1 MRLVTR
7 KCLQLAVLVSLL
19 SAALATGASVARAD
33 ETGDHQFGDKVDSL
47 LGAIASSG
55 SVTPETQLK
64 VIIFGRE
71 DQGMPAKLRA
81 KRSLGLIGGASGF
94 VTVRDLLALASER
107 GIKRIA
113 LDIPVQSTTVGVPVS
128 FPALATQY
136 QAVDGIP
143 AAWNGG
149 YTGEG
154 IGVAVIDSGSTAAA
168 DFGTRL
174 TSVILPGQTSSVDTY
189 GHGTFVSSVL
199 AGSSTSGQY
208 VGVAPGTNIYAIDA
222 QSTTG
227 AVYSSDV
234 IAGLNWV
241 LANATAKNIRVVNIS
256 LAETVTSSYLTSA
269 LDSAAEQLWR
279 AGIVVVASSG
289 NLGPGTMQYAPAN
302 DPFVI
307 TVGATDTNNTVATT
321 DDFLASFS
329 SAGTTPDGFVKPE
342 ILAPGRLIAA
352 LLPASTTLGLT
363 APAANIVAPGYAT
376 MSGTSFSAPQVAG
389 AAALLL
395 QQHPT
400 WTPDQVKWVLRQTA
414 RPVTGVTTGALDLAA
429 AMNFALA
436 PGSANV
442 GIAPAPVTAAATVTT
457 VVGNTSGWNT
467 SGWNTSGWNAFA
479 WD

>member
-1 MRLVTR
+1 V
-7 KCLQLAVLVSLL
+7 VLVSLL
-19 SAALATGASVARAD
+19 SAALVTGMSVAPA
-33 ETGDHQFGDKVDSL
+33 TAGTPYGGKVDSL
-47 LGAIASSG
+47 LAAIAASG
-55 SVTPETQLK
+55 SVTLDTQLR
-64 VIIFGRE
+64 VIVFGSE
-71 DQGMPAKLRA
+71 DPGTAKLKL
-81 KRSLGLIGGASGF
+81 KRSLGLIGGASGY
-94 VTVRDLLALASER
+94 VTVRDLIALAGEK

-113 LDIPVQSTTVGVPVS
+113 LDAPMQATTVGVPVS
-128 FPALATQY
+128 FPSLATQY
-136 QAVDGIP
+136 QAVDGIQ
-143 AAWNGG
+143 AAWNRG

-154 IGVAVIDSGSTAAA
+154 IGVAVIDSGSTAAS

-174 TSVILPGQTSSVDTY
+174 TSVILPGQTTSVDTY

-199 AGSSTSGQY
+199 AGSSTSGQF
-208 VGVAPGTNIYAIDA
+208 VGVAPGTNVYAINA
-222 QSTTG
+222 QSTSG

-241 LANATAKNIRVVNIS
+241 LANATLKNIRVVNVS
-256 LAETVTSSYLTSA
+256 LAETVASSYLTSA

-279 AGIVVVASSG
+279 AGIVVVASAG

-307 TVGATDTNNTVATT
+307 TVGATDTNNTAATT

-329 SAGTTPDGFVKPE
+329 SAGTTGDGFVKPE
-342 ILAPGRLIAA
+342 LLAPGRKIAA
-352 LLPASTTLGLT
+352 LLPAGTTLGAA
-363 APAANIVAPGYAT
+363 APAANIVASGYAT

-400 WTPDQVKWVLRQTA
+400 WTPDQVKWVLGQTA
-414 RPVTGVTTGALDLAA
+414 HPVTGVATGALDLAA
-429 AMNFALA
+429 AMNFTAA

-442 GIAPAPVTAAATVTT
+442 GIAPAPLQTAATVTT

-467 SGWNTSGWNAFA
+467 SGWNTSGWNSFS
-479 WD
+479 WN

>member
-7 KCLQLAVLVSLL
+7 KCLQLAVLVLLL
-19 SAALATGASVARAD
+19 SAALVTGVSVAPARA
-33 ETGDHQFGDKVDSL
+33 GSPYGGKVDAL
-47 LGAIASSG
+47 LAAIAASG
-55 SVTPETQLK
+55 SVTLDTQLK
-64 VIIFGRE
+64 VIVFGNE
-71 DQGMPAKLRA
+71 DPGTPGRLRV
-81 KRSLGLIGGASGF
+81 RRPLGLIGGSSGF
-94 VTVRDLLALASER
+94 VTVRDLIALASER

-113 LDIPVQSTTVGVPVS
+113 LDVPMQSTTVGVPVS

-136 QAVDGIP
+136 QAVDGIQ
-143 AAWNGG
+143 AAWSRG

-154 IGVAVIDSGSTAAA
+154 VGVAVIDSGSTAAA

-199 AGSSTSGQY
+199 AGASTSGQY
-208 VGVAPGTNIYAIDA
+208 VGVAPGTNVYAIDA
-222 QSTTG
+222 QSTNG

-241 LANATAKNIRVVNIS
+241 LANAAAKNIRVVNIS

-279 AGIVVVASSG
+279 AGVVVVASAG

-307 TVGATDTNNTVATT
+307 TVGATDTNNTAATT

-342 ILAPGRLIAA
+342 LLAPGRRITALLPATTTLGTAAPLANILAPGY
-352 LLPASTTLGLT
+352 AS
-363 APAANIVAPGYAT
+363 
-376 MSGTSFSAPQVAG
+376 MSGTSFAAPQVAG

-400 WTPDQVKWVLRQTA
+400 WTPDQVKWVLGQTT
-414 RPVTGVTTGALDLAA
+414 RPVTGVATGALDLAA
-429 AMNFALA
+429 AMNFAAA

-442 GIAPAPVTAAATVTT
+442 GIAPAPLQAAATVTT

>member
-1 MRLVTR
+1 MFMRLVTR
-7 KCLQLAVLVSLL
+7 KCPQLVVLVSLL
-19 SAALATGASVARAD
+19 GAALVTGASVAPA
-33 ETGDHQFGDKVDSL
+33 TAGTAYGDKVDSL
-47 LGAIASSG
+47 LAALAASG
-55 SVTPETQLK
+55 SVTPDTQLR
-64 VIIFGRE
+64 VIVFGSE
-71 DQGMPAKLRA
+71 DPGTQAKLKV
-81 KRSLGLIGGASGF
+81 KRSLGLIGGASGV
-94 VTVRDLLALASER
+94 VTVRDLIALASEK
-107 GIKRIA
+107 GIKRVA
-113 LDIPVQSTTVGVPVS
+113 LDVPMQATTVGVPVS

-136 QAVDGIP
+136 PAVDGIQ

-174 TSVILPGQTSSVDTY
+174 TQVILPGQTSSVDTY

-199 AGSSTSGQY
+199 AGSSSSGQY
-208 VGVAPGTNIYAIDA
+208 VGVAPGTNVYAIDA
-222 QSTTG
+222 QSTSG

-241 LANATAKNIRVVNIS
+241 LSNATLKNIRVVNIS
-256 LAETVTSSYLTSA
+256 LAETVASSYLTSA
-269 LDSAAEQLWR
+269 LDCAAEQLWR
-279 AGIVVVASSG
+279 AGVVVVASAG

-302 DPFVI
+302 DPFVL
-307 TVGATDTNNTVATT
+307 TVGATDTNNTAAST

-329 SAGTTPDGFVKPE
+329 SNGTTGDGFVKPE
-342 ILAPGRLIAA
+342 LLAPGRKIAA
-352 LLPASTTLGLT
+352 LLPTSTTLGAA

-400 WTPDQVKWVLRQTA
+400 WTPDQVKWVLAQTA
-414 RPVTGVTTGALDLAA
+414 RPVTGVATKALDLAA
-429 AMNFALA
+429 AMNFTAA

-442 GIAPAPVTAAATVTT
+442 GIAPSPLQSAATVTT

-467 SGWNTSGWNAFA
+467 SGWNTSGWNSFS

>member
-7 KCLQLAVLVSLL
+7 KCLQLAVLVFLL
-19 SAALATGASVARAD
+19 SAALVTGASVAPATAGTPYGGKID
-33 ETGDHQFGDKVDSL
+33 AL
-47 LGAIASSG
+47 LAAIASSG
-55 SVTPETQLK
+55 SITPDTQLK
-64 VIIFGRE
+64 VIVFGNE
-71 DQGMPAKLRA
+71 DLGTPGRLKV
-81 KRSLGLIGGASGF
+81 KRPLGLIGGASGF
-94 VTVRDLLALASER
+94 VTVRDLIALASEK

-113 LDIPVQSTTVGVPVS
+113 LDIPMQSTAVGVPVS

-143 AAWNGG
+143 AVWNRG

-174 TSVILPGQTSSVDTY
+174 TQVILPGQTSSVDTY

-208 VGVAPGTNIYAIDA
+208 VGVAPGTNVYAIDA

-241 LANATAKNIRVVNIS
+241 LANAAAKNIRVVNVS

-279 AGIVVVASSG
+279 AGVVVVASAG
-289 NLGPGTMQYAPAN
+289 NLGAGTMQYAPAN

-307 TVGATDTNNTVATT
+307 TVGATDTSNTAATG

-342 ILAPGRLIAA
+342 LLAPGRRIAA
-352 LLPASTTLGLT
+352 LLPPTTTLGAA
-363 APAANIVAPGYAT
+363 APLANVLAPGYAT
-376 MSGTSFSAPQVAG
+376 MSGTSFAAPQVAG

-400 WTPDQVKWVLRQTA
+400 WTPDQVKWVLGQTA
-414 RPVTGVTTGALDLAA
+414 RPVTGVSTGALDLNA
-429 AMNFALA
+429 AMNFAA
-436 PGSANV
+436 TPGLANV
-442 GIAPAPVTAAATVTT
+442 GIAPAPLQTAATVTT

>member
-1 MRLVTR
+1 M
-7 KCLQLAVLVSLL
+7 
-19 SAALATGASVARAD
+19 TGASVTPASA
-33 ETGDHQFGDKVDSL
+33 GNHQFGSKVDAL
-47 LGAIASSG
+47 LAAIASSG
-55 SVTPETQLK
+55 ITPDTQLR
-64 VIIFGRE
+64 VIIFGNE
-71 DQGMPAKLRA
+71 DAGTPAKLTR

-94 VTVRDLLALASER
+94 VTVRDLIALAGQK

-113 LDIPVQSTTVGVPVS
+113 LDVPMQSATVGVPVS

-143 AAWNGG
+143 AAWSRG

-174 TSVILPGQTSSVDTY
+174 TPVLLPGQTSSVDTY

-222 QSTTG
+222 QSTNG

-241 LANATAKNIRVVNIS
+241 LANATLKNIRVVNVS
-256 LAETVTSSYLTSA
+256 LAETVASSYLASA
-269 LDSAAEQLWR
+269 LDSAVEQLWR
-279 AGIVVVASSG
+279 AGVVVVASAG
-289 NLGPGTMQYAPAN
+289 NLGAGTMQYAPAN

-307 TVGATDTNNTVATT
+307 TVGATDTNNTVANV

-329 SAGTTPDGFVKPE
+329 SAGTTPDGFAKPE
-342 ILAPGRLIAA
+342 ILAPGRRIAA
-352 LLPASTTLGLT
+352 LLPNPTALGAA

-389 AAALLL
+389 AVALLL

-400 WTPDQVKWVLRQTA
+400 WTPDQVKWVLGQTA
-414 RPVTGVTTGALDLAA
+414 RPVTGVSTGALDLAA
-429 AMNFALA
+429 AMNFAAA

-442 GIAPAPVTAAATVTT
+442 GIAPAPLQAAATVTT
-457 VVGNTSGWNT
+457 VIGNTSGWNT